1 MNVSMILM
9 KVSGPQYPLATDRNE
24 RQYDPNESQRPTIPA
39 STDRNERQYDPN
51 KSQRPTIPAGHGPK

>member
-9 KVSGPQYPLATDRNE
+9 KVSGPQYPLARTEMNVSMILIKVSGPQYPLATDRNE

-39 STDRNERQYDPN
+39 S
-51 KSQRPTIPAGHGPK
+51 HGPK